1 MLALKAARQPRA
13 PAQLALGTSFVA
25 VAVLV
30 SILIAVAVVV
40 IVVLQSGSW
49 FGPWCGEAVGA
60 TCLEQRQDAVPACI
74 TLGGKVQGAG
84 RTAACTTLAGWL
96 AGWLALHPFVAQ
108 CDNRPPGGQE
118 WAGHAS
124 AAACTT
130 PPAMP
135 LTSCIRL

>member
-49 FGPWCGEAVGA
+49 IGIGPRCVEAVGA
-60 TCLEQRQDAVPACI
+60 TCLEQRQDAVLPAP
-74 TLGGKVQGAG
+74 
-84 RTAACTTLAGWL
+84 RWL
-96 AGWLALHPFVAQ
+96 AGF
-108 CDNRPPGGQE
+108 
-118 WAGHAS
+118 
-124 AAACTT
+124 T
-130 PPAMP
+130 PICRTM
-135 LTSCIRL
+135 R